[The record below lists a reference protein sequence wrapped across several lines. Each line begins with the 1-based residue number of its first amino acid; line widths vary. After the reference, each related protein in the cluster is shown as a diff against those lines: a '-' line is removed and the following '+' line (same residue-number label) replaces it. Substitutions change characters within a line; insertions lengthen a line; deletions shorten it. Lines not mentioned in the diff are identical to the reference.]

1 MTLWERVV
9 GVFRRLRGAAR
20 EGKASLRPGKGVE
33 AGGSELPG
41 GTAEGLELREGG
53 AFPATARGGGSGGGA
68 FPAAAVAEAG
78 AAGRFPA
85 SAEARA
91 GMGAVFPASAR
102 YGREGELR
110 FPGAAL
116 GEGFRGEYPGWAR
129 GEGLGGGRF
138 PAGAGGAGM
147 AEASAAAVLAGPMED
162 GARALAEVLRA
173 QRRMS
178 PTVGSYGED
187 VL

>member
-68 FPAAAVAEAG
+68 FPAAAVAPVRLLKAYYLSY
-78 AAGRFPA
+78 FLSTA
-85 SAEARA
+85 S
-91 GMGAVFPASAR
+91 S
-102 YGREGELR
+102 
-110 FPGAAL
+110 
-116 GEGFRGEYPGWAR
+116 
-129 GEGLGGGRF
+129 
-138 PAGAGGAGM
+138 
-147 AEASAAAVLAGPMED
+147 SD
-162 GARALAEVLRA
+162 
-173 QRRMS
+173 
-178 PTVGSYGED
+178 
-187 VL
+187 